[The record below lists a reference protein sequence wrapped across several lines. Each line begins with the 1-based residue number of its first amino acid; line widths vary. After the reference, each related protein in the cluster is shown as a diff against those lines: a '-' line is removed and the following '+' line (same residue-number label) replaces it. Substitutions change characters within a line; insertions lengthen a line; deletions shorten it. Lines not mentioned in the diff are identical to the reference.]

1 VRRRTDRLYPRTPCP
16 RELEALRVVE
26 QRPRITVAQLA
37 DEMGVTMQRAWQY
50 VGRLEAGRVRLDRS

>member
-1 VRRRTDRLYPRTPCP
+1 MPAHSVP

-26 QRPRITVAQLA
+26 QRPGITVAELA
-37 DEMGVTMQRAWQY
+37 GAMDVTVNRAWQY